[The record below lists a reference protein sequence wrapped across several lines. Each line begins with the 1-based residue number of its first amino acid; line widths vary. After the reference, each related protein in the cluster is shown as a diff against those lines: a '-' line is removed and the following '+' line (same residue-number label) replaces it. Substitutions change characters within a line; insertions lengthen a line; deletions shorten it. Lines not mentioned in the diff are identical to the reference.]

1 MAEPGGVEIPGIR
14 LAESGSDGPKRTF
27 SKWFLPLKR
36 SGRREGA
43 VLWGQRE
50 RVCVCTLYRVCVCM
64 REYYPGIASTSVE
77 QKKSAES

>member
-1 MAEPGGVEIPGIR
+1 MAEPGGVEIPGMR

-50 RVCVCTLYRVCVCM
+50 CVCVLCTEYVCVYE
-64 REYYPGIASTSVE
+64 RVLSWNSLD
-77 QKKSAES
+77 